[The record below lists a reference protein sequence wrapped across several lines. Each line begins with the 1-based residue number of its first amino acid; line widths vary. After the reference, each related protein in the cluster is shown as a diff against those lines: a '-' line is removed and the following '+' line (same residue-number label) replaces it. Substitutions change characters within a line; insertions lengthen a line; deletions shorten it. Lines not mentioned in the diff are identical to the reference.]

1 MDRPTVILSAMLV
14 TLLMG
19 AATVSAQA
27 VAQDSARTFT
37 ISPGYRFT
45 EKSGEA
51 LYNATC
57 AGCHMP
63 DGKGAQGA
71 GHYPAL
77 ADNPAVEA
85 VPYIIGNVLHGR
97 KAMPSIRSLLSSTTR
112 EPISAIDLPK
122 VSRLARLEVCAE
134 FTWNGHRCAA
144 SFPHPPPSLH
154 EAYGA
159 MFPGLSRRGQTKVC
173 FLHRG

>member
-1 MDRPTVILSAMLV
+1 MNRSPPIFSAMLIA
-14 TLLMG
+14 LLMG
-19 AATVSAQA
+19 AATVPAQA
-27 VAQDSARTFT
+27 VAQDALRTFT

-51 LYNATC
+51 LYNASC

-85 VPYIIGNVLHGR
+85 APYVIVNVLHGR
-97 KAMPSIRSLLSSTTR
+97 KAMPSFGDAMNDDQVAAVVNYTRTHFGNRFDGSVTPSQVRSLR
-112 EPISAIDLPK
+112 
-122 VSRLARLEVCAE
+122 
-134 FTWNGHRCAA
+134 
-144 SFPHPPPSLH
+144 
-154 EAYGA
+154 
-159 MFPGLSRRGQTKVC
+159 
-173 FLHRG
+173 

>member
-1 MDRPTVILSAMLV
+1 MNRPALILSVMLMV
-14 TLLMG
+14 LLTG
-19 AATVSAQA
+19 SATVSAQT
-27 VAQDSARTFT
+27 VAQDVPRTFA

-45 EKSGEA
+45 EISGEA

-85 VPYIIGNVLHGR
+85 APYVIVNVLHGR
-97 KAMPSIRSLLSSTTR
+97 KAMPSFGDAMDDDQVAAVVNYTRTHFGNRFTGDVTPSQVRSLR
-112 EPISAIDLPK
+112 
-122 VSRLARLEVCAE
+122 
-134 FTWNGHRCAA
+134 
-144 SFPHPPPSLH
+144 
-154 EAYGA
+154 
-159 MFPGLSRRGQTKVC
+159 
-173 FLHRG
+173 

>member
-1 MDRPTVILSAMLV
+1 MDRPTLIVSVMLMA
-14 TLLMG
+14 LLMG
-19 AATVSAQA
+19 AGTVSAQA
-27 VAQDSARTFT
+27 VAQDAPRPFT

-85 VPYIIGNVLHGR
+85 APYVIVNVLHGR
-97 KAMPSIRSLLSSTTR
+97 KAMPSFGDAMDDDQVAAVVNYTRTHFGNRFAGSVTPSQVRSLR
-112 EPISAIDLPK
+112 
-122 VSRLARLEVCAE
+122 
-134 FTWNGHRCAA
+134 
-144 SFPHPPPSLH
+144 
-154 EAYGA
+154 
-159 MFPGLSRRGQTKVC
+159 
-173 FLHRG
+173 

>member
-1 MDRPTVILSAMLV
+1 MDRPTLILSVMLMA
-14 TLLMG
+14 LLTG
-19 AATVSAQA
+19 VEKVSAQV
-27 VAQDSARTFT
+27 VAQDAPSTFT

-85 VPYIIGNVLHGR
+85 APYVIVDVLHGR
-97 KAMPSIRSLLSSTTR
+97 KGMPSFGDEMNDDQVAAVVNYTRTHFGNRSAGDVTPSQVRSLR
-112 EPISAIDLPK
+112 
-122 VSRLARLEVCAE
+122 
-134 FTWNGHRCAA
+134 
-144 SFPHPPPSLH
+144 
-154 EAYGA
+154 
-159 MFPGLSRRGQTKVC
+159 
-173 FLHRG
+173 

>member
-1 MDRPTVILSAMLV
+1 MDRPTLILSVMLMA
-14 TLLMG
+14 LLVK
-19 AATVSAQA
+19 AATVSAQS
-27 VAQDSARTFT
+27 VAQDVPPTFT

-77 ADNPAVEA
+77 ADDPAVEA
-85 VPYIIGNVLHGR
+85 APYVIVNVLHGR
-97 KAMPSIRSLLSSTTR
+97 KGMPLFGDEMNDDQVAAVVNYTRTHFGNRFAGDVTPSQVRSLR
-112 EPISAIDLPK
+112 
-122 VSRLARLEVCAE
+122 
-134 FTWNGHRCAA
+134 
-144 SFPHPPPSLH
+144 
-154 EAYGA
+154 
-159 MFPGLSRRGQTKVC
+159 
-173 FLHRG
+173 

>member
-1 MDRPTVILSAMLV
+1 MDRPTQILSVMLMA
-14 TLLMG
+14 LLMG
-19 AATVSAQA
+19 AATVSAQTVVRDA
-27 VAQDSARTFT
+27 PRAFT

-85 VPYIIGNVLHGR
+85 APYVIINVLHGR
-97 KAMPSIRSLLSSTTR
+97 KAMPSFGDEMNDDQVAAVVNYTRTHFGNRFTGDVTPSQVRSLR
-112 EPISAIDLPK
+112 
-122 VSRLARLEVCAE
+122 
-134 FTWNGHRCAA
+134 
-144 SFPHPPPSLH
+144 
-154 EAYGA
+154 
-159 MFPGLSRRGQTKVC
+159 
-173 FLHRG
+173 

>member
-1 MDRPTVILSAMLV
+1 MDKPTLILGVMLMA
-14 TLLMG
+14 LLMG
-19 AATVSAQA
+19 ASTMSVQT
-27 VAQDSARTFT
+27 VAQEAPRTFT

-85 VPYIIGNVLHGR
+85 APYVIVNVLHGR
-97 KAMPSIRSLLSSTTR
+97 KAMPSFGDAMNDDQVAAVVNYTR
-112 EPISAIDLPK
+112 THFGNRFAGTVTPS
-122 VSRLARLEVCAE
+122 EV
-134 FTWNGHRCAA
+134 R
-144 SFPHPPPSLH
+144 
-154 EAYGA
+154 
-159 MFPGLSRRGQTKVC
+159 GLR
-173 FLHRG
+173 

>member
-1 MDRPTVILSAMLV
+1 MDRPTLILGVMLMAV
-14 TLLMG
+14 LMG

-27 VAQDSARTFT
+27 VAQEAPRTFT

-85 VPYIIGNVLHGR
+85 APYVIVNVLHGR
-97 KAMPSIRSLLSSTTR
+97 KAMPSFGDAMNDDQVAAVVNYTRTHFGNRFAGTVTPSEVRSLR
-112 EPISAIDLPK
+112 
-122 VSRLARLEVCAE
+122 
-134 FTWNGHRCAA
+134 
-144 SFPHPPPSLH
+144 
-154 EAYGA
+154 
-159 MFPGLSRRGQTKVC
+159 
-173 FLHRG
+173 

>member
-1 MDRPTVILSAMLV
+1 MDKPTLILGVML
-14 TLLMG
+14 TALLMG
-19 AATVSAQA
+19 AATVSVQA
-27 VAQDSARTFT
+27 VAQEAPRTFT

-77 ADNPAVEA
+77 ADNPAVGA
-85 VPYIIGNVLHGR
+85 APYVIINVLRGR
-97 KAMPSIRSLLSSTTR
+97 KAMPSFGDEMNDDQVAAVVNYTR
-112 EPISAIDLPK
+112 THFGNRFAGD
-122 VSRLARLEVCAE
+122 V
-134 FTWNGHRCAA
+134 T
-144 SFPHPPPSLH
+144 PSQVK
-154 EAYGA
+154 
-159 MFPGLSRRGQTKVC
+159 GLR
-173 FLHRG
+173 

>member
-1 MDRPTVILSAMLV
+1 MLIPSV
-14 TLLMG
+14 MLIASLMG
-19 AATVSAQA
+19 AATAPAQT
-27 VAQDSARTFT
+27 VAQDAPHAFT
-37 ISPGYRFT
+37 ISPDYRFT

-85 VPYIIGNVLHGR
+85 APYVIVNVLHGR
-97 KAMPSIRSLLSSTTR
+97 RGMPSFGDAMSDDQVAAVVNYTRTHFGNRFAGSVTPSQVKSLR
-112 EPISAIDLPK
+112 
-122 VSRLARLEVCAE
+122 
-134 FTWNGHRCAA
+134 
-144 SFPHPPPSLH
+144 
-154 EAYGA
+154 
-159 MFPGLSRRGQTKVC
+159 
-173 FLHRG
+173 

>member
-1 MDRPTVILSAMLV
+1 
-14 TLLMG
+14 MG
-19 AATVSAQA
+19 AATVSVQA
-27 VAQDSARTFT
+27 VAQEAPRTFT

-85 VPYIIGNVLHGR
+85 APYVIANVLHGR
-97 KAMPSIRSLLSSTTR
+97 KAMPSFGDAMNDDQVAAVVNYTR
-112 EPISAIDLPK
+112 THFGNRFAGTVTPS
-122 VSRLARLEVCAE
+122 EV
-134 FTWNGHRCAA
+134 R
-144 SFPHPPPSLH
+144 
-154 EAYGA
+154 
-159 MFPGLSRRGQTKVC
+159 GLR
-173 FLHRG
+173 

>member
-1 MDRPTVILSAMLV
+1 MDRPTLILSVMLMA
-14 TLLMG
+14 LLMR

-85 VPYIIGNVLHGR
+85 APYVIVNVLHGR
-97 KAMPSIRSLLSSTTR
+97 KGMPPFGDAMSDDQVAAVVNYTRTHFGNRFAGDVTPSQVRSLR
-112 EPISAIDLPK
+112 
-122 VSRLARLEVCAE
+122 
-134 FTWNGHRCAA
+134 
-144 SFPHPPPSLH
+144 
-154 EAYGA
+154 
-159 MFPGLSRRGQTKVC
+159 
-173 FLHRG
+173 

>member
-1 MDRPTVILSAMLV
+1 MDRPMQMLCV
-14 TLLMG
+14 MLMLLIG
-19 AATVSAQA
+19 AGTAR
-27 VAQDSARTFT
+27 AQDVTQNTPAASSTFT

-45 EKSGEA
+45 EKTGEA

-85 VPYIIGNVLHGR
+85 APYVIINVLHGR
-97 KAMPSIRSLLSSTTR
+97 RAMPPFGDAMNDDQVAAVVNYTRTHFGNRFGGTVTPDQVKSLR
-112 EPISAIDLPK
+112 
-122 VSRLARLEVCAE
+122 
-134 FTWNGHRCAA
+134 
-144 SFPHPPPSLH
+144 
-154 EAYGA
+154 
-159 MFPGLSRRGQTKVC
+159 
-173 FLHRG
+173 

>member
-1 MDRPTVILSAMLV
+1 MDRPTLILSAMLMAW
-14 TLLMG
+14 LLGG
-19 AATVSAQA
+19 AKVSAQA
-27 VAQDSARTFT
+27 VAQEAPPAFT

-45 EKSGEA
+45 ETSGEA

-85 VPYIIGNVLHGR
+85 APYVIINVLHGH
-97 KAMPSIRSLLSSTTR
+97 KAMPSFGDAMDDDQVAAVVNYTRTHFGNQFAGDVTPSQVKSLR
-112 EPISAIDLPK
+112 
-122 VSRLARLEVCAE
+122 
-134 FTWNGHRCAA
+134 
-144 SFPHPPPSLH
+144 
-154 EAYGA
+154 
-159 MFPGLSRRGQTKVC
+159 
-173 FLHRG
+173 

>member
-1 MDRPTVILSAMLV
+1 MDRPTLILSVMLMAW
-14 TLLMG
+14 LMG

-27 VAQDSARTFT
+27 VAQDASRTFT

-85 VPYIIGNVLHGR
+85 APYVIVNVLHGR
-97 KAMPSIRSLLSSTTR
+97 KAMPSFGDAMNDDQVAAVVNYTRTHFGNRFAESVTPSQVRSLR
-112 EPISAIDLPK
+112 
-122 VSRLARLEVCAE
+122 
-134 FTWNGHRCAA
+134 
-144 SFPHPPPSLH
+144 
-154 EAYGA
+154 
-159 MFPGLSRRGQTKVC
+159 
-173 FLHRG
+173 

>member
-1 MDRPTVILSAMLV
+1 MDKPTLILGVMLMA
-14 TLLMG
+14 LLMG
-19 AATVSAQA
+19 AATMSVQA
-27 VAQDSARTFT
+27 VAQEAPRTFT
-37 ISPGYRFT
+37 ISPGYHFT

-85 VPYIIGNVLHGR
+85 APYVIANVLHGR
-97 KAMPSIRSLLSSTTR
+97 KAMPSFGDAMNDDQVAAVVNYTR
-112 EPISAIDLPK
+112 THFGNRFAGTVTPS
-122 VSRLARLEVCAE
+122 EV
-134 FTWNGHRCAA
+134 R
-144 SFPHPPPSLH
+144 
-154 EAYGA
+154 
-159 MFPGLSRRGQTKVC
+159 GLR
-173 FLHRG
+173 

>member
-1 MDRPTVILSAMLV
+1 MDKPTLILGVMLMA
-14 TLLMG
+14 LLMG
-19 AATVSAQA
+19 AATMSVQA
-27 VAQDSARTFT
+27 VAQGAPRTFT

-85 VPYIIGNVLHGR
+85 APYVIVNVLHGR
-97 KAMPSIRSLLSSTTR
+97 KAMPSFGDAMNDDQVAAVVNYTR
-112 EPISAIDLPK
+112 THFGNRFAGTVTPS
-122 VSRLARLEVCAE
+122 EV
-134 FTWNGHRCAA
+134 R
-144 SFPHPPPSLH
+144 
-154 EAYGA
+154 
-159 MFPGLSRRGQTKVC
+159 GLR
-173 FLHRG
+173 

>member
-1 MDRPTVILSAMLV
+1 MDRPTLILSVMLMA
-14 TLLMG
+14 LLTG
-19 AATVSAQA
+19 VEKVSAQV
-27 VAQDSARTFT
+27 VAQDAPSTFT

-85 VPYIIGNVLHGR
+85 APYVIVNVLHGR
-97 KAMPSIRSLLSSTTR
+97 KGMPSFGDEMNDEQVAAVVNYTRTHFGNRFAGDVTPSQVRSLR
-112 EPISAIDLPK
+112 
-122 VSRLARLEVCAE
+122 
-134 FTWNGHRCAA
+134 
-144 SFPHPPPSLH
+144 
-154 EAYGA
+154 
-159 MFPGLSRRGQTKVC
+159 
-173 FLHRG
+173 

>member
-1 MDRPTVILSAMLV
+1 MDRPTLILSVMLMA
-14 TLLMG
+14 LLVK
-19 AATVSAQA
+19 AATVSAQS
-27 VAQDSARTFT
+27 VAQDVPPTFT

-45 EKSGEA
+45 EGSGEA

-85 VPYIIGNVLHGR
+85 APYVILNVLHGR
-97 KAMPSIRSLLSSTTR
+97 KAMPSFGDEMNDDQVAAVVNYTRTHFGNRFAGDVTPNQVRSLR
-112 EPISAIDLPK
+112 
-122 VSRLARLEVCAE
+122 
-134 FTWNGHRCAA
+134 
-144 SFPHPPPSLH
+144 
-154 EAYGA
+154 
-159 MFPGLSRRGQTKVC
+159 
-173 FLHRG
+173 